1 MSSTTITVPSHM
13 LADIQAYME
22 SLAMNP
28 DNATTTP
35 PKPQAEVSSITNFS
49 NNTNNKYNF
58 QLLFKDGSA
67 EWVADEDTNC
77 EQLISEYLHGKGI
90 NTTYLLCR
98 VSTKEQSGDTHVSLE
113 AQEQEL
119 SKAAVNGVLAYG
131 TRLKTIKISKS
142 AYTGIPSELQ
152 NIGECAQ
159 RGDNIYIYRVDR
171 LSRNIVK
178 YLDFLEEI
186 ANKGVNIYAF
196 SENISY
202 NKNKTQFIQG
212 ILDAQKESEAI
223 GARVRLAIKRK
234 RERGDEQIGGLPYGK
249 CYKRSENGTM
259 KVIDKL
265 SEQSIIKRIKRMA
278 KTKTSL
284 KNIATKLNEDGIRK
298 KNKPW
303 TASSVRSVLR
313 LG

>member
-1 MSSTTITVPSHM
+1 MSSTNITVPTHM

-22 SLAMNP
+22 SLVVNP
-28 DNATTTP
+28 DNASEINTI
-35 PKPQAEVSSITNFS
+35 PQSEVKSITNF
-49 NNTNNKYNF
+49 THQYNQYSF
-58 QLLFKDGSA
+58 QLLFKDGST
-67 EWVADEDTNC
+67 EWVDDKDTNC
-77 EQLISEYLHGKGI
+77 EQLISEYLHNHGI
-90 NTTYLLCR
+90 NTSYLLCR
-98 VSTKEQSGDTHVSLE
+98 VSTKEQAGDTHVSLQ

-119 SKAAVNGVLAYG
+119 KSFANKDSNPN

-142 AYTGIPSELQ
+142 AYTGIPTELQ

-186 ANKGVNIYAF
+186 ANKGIAIYAV

-249 CYKRSENGTM
+249 CYKRTENGTM
-259 KVIDKL
+259 KVVDKL
-265 SEQSIIKRIKRMA
+265 SEQSIIKRIKRLT

-284 KNIATKLNEDGIRK
+284 KNIANKLNEDGIRK

>member
-13 LADIQAYME
+13 LVDIQAYME

-28 DNATTTP
+28 DNATTP
-35 PKPQAEVSSITNFS
+35 PPPPQAEVNSITNFS
-49 NNTNNKYNF
+49 NTNNKYNF
-58 QLLFKDGSA
+58 QLLFKDGSS
-67 EWVADEDTNC
+67 EWIDDKDTNC
-77 EQLISEYLHGKGI
+77 EQLISEFLHGKGI
-90 NTTYLLCR
+90 NTSYLLCR
-98 VSTKEQSGDTHVSLE
+98 VSTKEQAGDTNVSLE

-119 SKAAVNGVLAYG
+119 TSFANKQTNPN

-152 NIGECAQ
+152 NIGECSQ

-186 ANKGVNIYAF
+186 ANKGVIIYAF

-249 CYKRSENGTM
+249 CYKRTENGTM